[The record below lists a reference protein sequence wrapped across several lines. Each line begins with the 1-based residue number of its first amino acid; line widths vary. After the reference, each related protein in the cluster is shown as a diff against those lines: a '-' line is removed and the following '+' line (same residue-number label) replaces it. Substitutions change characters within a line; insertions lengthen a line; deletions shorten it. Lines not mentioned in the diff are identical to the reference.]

1 MLQFK
6 PNSQMEKPQI
16 KAMRRFLGMAS
27 YYRRFVPDFAT
38 IAAPFTSKKEPN
50 QITWTKD
57 RLELQQALTKTVTL
71 HAPDYIFSKQMP
83 LKLYPLQQEAVRC

>member
-1 MLQFK
+1 MLQIAE
-6 PNSQMEKPQI
+6 MEKPQI
-16 KAMRRFLGMAS
+16 KKAMRRFLGMAS

-38 IAAPFTSKKEPN
+38 IAAPLHTTTSKKEPN

-71 HAPDYIFSKQMP
+71 HAPREMP